1 MKKAK
6 KILLLVLCAALLVS
20 ASVMGTLAYLTST
33 AKVTNTFTVGSVNI
47 TMDEAKVNEYGQK
60 LNANDGVWVENEDL
74 AARVSGSN
82 TYKLIPGHT
91 YVKDPTIHVAQGSE
105 ACYVFVKVTNQVGT
119 TIIDVDSLLRANN
132 WVHLE
137 GNIWYQV
144 DAVDAR
150 ATAKDVVVFKE
161 FTIDPNATAAT
172 LASVPGSLIEV
183 TAYAI
188 QADGFTS
195 ATAAWAAAGSSF
207 NNP

>member
-33 AKVTNTFTVGSVNI
+33 TDTVQNTFTVGKVVI
-47 TMDEAKVNEYGQK
+47 TMDEAKVDEYGVPV
-60 LNANDGVWVENEDL
+60 NPEV
-74 AARVSGSN
+74 RVINNG
-82 TYKLIPGHT
+82 YKLIPGHT
-91 YVKDPTIHVAQGSE
+91 YTKDPTIHVEEGSE
-105 ACYVFVKVTNQVGT
+105 PCYVFVKVTSTVGT
-119 TIIDVDSLLRANN
+119 TIIDVDSLLRAHG
-132 WVHLE
+132 WTHLD

-150 ATAKDVVVFKE
+150 TTVQNVVVFDK
-161 FTIDPNATAAT
+161 FTISKDATAAT

-188 QADGFTS
+188 QKDGFNN
-195 ATAAWAAAGSSF
+195 AAEAWNAANFS
-207 NNP
+207 